1 MGSDDDIA
9 ASGPDEER
17 WRCGALLATGA
28 ASLPPPERERLV
40 GKVRGERGGEIKVR
54 REIGKTHYK

>member
-28 ASLPPPERERLV
+28 ASLPPPERERDWWE
-40 GKVRGERGGEIKVR
+40 K
-54 REIGKTHYK
+54 